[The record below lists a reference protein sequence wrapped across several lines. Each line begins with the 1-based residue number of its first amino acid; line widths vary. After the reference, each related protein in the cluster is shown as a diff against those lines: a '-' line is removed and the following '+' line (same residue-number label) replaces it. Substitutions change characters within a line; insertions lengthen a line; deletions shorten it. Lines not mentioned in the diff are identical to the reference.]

1 MVQVEPA
8 LQSGVGFV
16 ETTAIDGSG
25 ESKVNPRRIE
35 IIALMIS
42 FTVAV

>member
-1 MVQVEPA
+1 MQVEPA

-25 ESKVNPRRIE
+25 ESTVNPRRIE
-35 IIALMIS
+35 NIALIIS
-42 FTVAV
+42 FTLGV